1 VYYKRNLS
9 LTLISRVRN
18 MQEFLVGGAIRDK
31 ILGIASES
39 TEKDYVVVGSS
50 PEEMQSLGFRQ
61 VGKEF
66 PVFLHPKSNE
76 EYALARL
83 ERKIGK
89 GYKGFEF
96 DTSKSVT
103 LEQDLSRRDLTI
115 NAIAQNKDGSG
126 EYIDPFGGLDDIKE
140 RTLRHV
146 SEAFSEDPV
155 RILRTARFASRF
167 HHLGFT
173 IDSGTLDLMKMMVS
187 SGEVDAL
194 TPERV
199 FKEINLS
206 MNTEAPSI
214 FFEVL
219 IKSGAY
225 QRLFPML
232 EMTQSGNLKHLDHEN
247 LASEV
252 TFALWLYDQKPGNIE
267 LLCEHL
273 KCPKDMQ
280 QIAELVSSWHDF
292 ASDFLSHQPE
302 EILNFYLKTD
312 GLRRQ
317 KRFELILE
325 SFKNLNIDTSKID
338 QLKTQLNLIKISDLK
353 NINIA
358 QELAEERL
366 LVITRFID
374 SA

>member
-1 VYYKRNLS
+1 
-9 LTLISRVRN
+9 

-31 ILGIASES
+31 ILGIATES
-39 TEKDYVVVGSS
+39 TEKDYVVVDSS
-50 PEEMQSLGFRQ
+50 PEEMKSLGFRQ

-66 PVFLHPKSNE
+66 PVFLHPQSKE

-83 ERKIGK
+83 ERKVGK

-96 DTSKSVT
+96 NTSKSVT

-126 EYIDPFGGLDDIKE
+126 EYIDPFGGLDDIKA
-140 RTLRHV
+140 RKLKHV
-146 SEAFSEDPV
+146 SEAFTEDPV

-167 HHLGFT
+167 NHLGFK
-173 IDSGTLDLMKMMVS
+173 IDSKTLDLMKMMVS

-206 MNTEAPSI
+206 MNSESPSI

-219 IKSGAY
+219 IESGAY

-232 EMTQSGNLKHLDHEN
+232 DMTQAANLKLLDHEN
-247 LASEV
+247 LTSEV
-252 TFALWLYDQKPGNIE
+252 RLALWLYDQNPSNIG

-273 KCPKDMQ
+273 KCPKDIQ
-280 QIAELVSSWHDF
+280 QIAELVSIWHNF
-292 ASDFLSHQPE
+292 VSDFLSHKPE

-317 KRFELILE
+317 KRFELILD
-325 SFKNLNIDTSKID
+325 SFKYLNIDTSPIVE
-338 QLKTQLNLIKISDLK
+338 LKNQLNSIKISDLK

-366 LVITRFID
+366 SVISRFIHP
-374 SA
+374 AK

>member
-1 VYYKRNLS
+1 
-9 LTLISRVRN
+9 

-31 ILGIASES
+31 ILGIATES
-39 TEKDYVVVGSS
+39 TEKDYVVVDSS
-50 PEEMQSLGFRQ
+50 PEEMKSLGFRQ

-66 PVFLHPKSNE
+66 PVFLHPQSKE

-83 ERKIGK
+83 ERKVGK

-96 DTSKSVT
+96 NTSKSVT

-126 EYIDPFGGLDDIKE
+126 EYIDPFGGLDDIKA
-140 RTLRHV
+140 RKLKHV
-146 SEAFSEDPV
+146 SEAFTEDPV

-167 HHLGFT
+167 NHLGFT
-173 IDSGTLDLMKMMVS
+173 IDSKTLDLMKMMVS

-206 MNTEAPSI
+206 MNSKSPSI

-219 IKSGAY
+219 IESGAY

-232 EMTQSGNLKHLDHEN
+232 DMNQAANLKLLDHEN
-247 LASEV
+247 LTSEV
-252 TFALWLYDQKPGNIE
+252 RLALWLYDQNPSNIG

-273 KCPKDMQ
+273 KCPKDIQ
-280 QIAELVSSWHDF
+280 QIAELVSIWHNF
-292 ASDFLSHQPE
+292 VSDFLSHKPE

-317 KRFELILE
+317 KRFELILD
-325 SFKNLNIDTSKID
+325 SFKYINIDTSPIV
-338 QLKTQLNLIKISDLK
+338 QLKNQLNSIKISDLK

-366 LVITRFID
+366 SVISRFINP
-374 SA
+374 A

>member
-1 VYYKRNLS
+1 
-9 LTLISRVRN
+9 

-31 ILGIASES
+31 ILGIATES
-39 TEKDYVVVGSS
+39 TEKDYVVVDSS
-50 PEEMQSLGFRQ
+50 PEEMKSLGFRQ

-66 PVFLHPKSNE
+66 PVFLHPQSKE

-83 ERKIGK
+83 ERKVGK

-96 DTSKSVT
+96 NTSKSVT

-126 EYIDPFGGLDDIKE
+126 EYIDPFGGLDDIKA
-140 RTLRHV
+140 RKLKHV
-146 SEAFSEDPV
+146 SEAFTEDPV

-167 HHLGFT
+167 NHLGFK
-173 IDSGTLDLMKMMVS
+173 IDSKTLDLMKMMVS

-206 MNTEAPSI
+206 MNSESPSI

-219 IKSGAY
+219 IESGAY

-232 EMTQSGNLKHLDHEN
+232 DMTQAANLKLLDHEN
-247 LASEV
+247 LTSEV
-252 TFALWLYDQKPGNIE
+252 RMALWLYDQNPSNIG

-273 KCPKDMQ
+273 KCPKDIQ
-280 QIAELVSSWHDF
+280 QIAELVSIWHNF
-292 ASDFLSHQPE
+292 VSDFLSHKPE

-317 KRFELILE
+317 KRFELILD
-325 SFKNLNIDTSKID
+325 SFKYINIDTSPIV
-338 QLKTQLNLIKISDLK
+338 QLKNQLNSIKISDLK

-366 LVITRFID
+366 SVISRFINP
-374 SA
+374 A

>member
-1 VYYKRNLS
+1 
-9 LTLISRVRN
+9 

-31 ILGIASES
+31 ILGIATES
-39 TEKDYVVVGSS
+39 TEKDYVVVDSS
-50 PEEMQSLGFRQ
+50 PEEMKSLGFRQ

-66 PVFLHPKSNE
+66 PVFLHPQSKE

-83 ERKIGK
+83 ERKVGK

-96 DTSKSVT
+96 NTSKSVT

-126 EYIDPFGGLDDIKE
+126 EYIDPFGGLDDIKA
-140 RTLRHV
+140 RKLKHV
-146 SEAFSEDPV
+146 SEAFTEDPV

-167 HHLGFT
+167 NHLGFK
-173 IDSGTLDLMKMMVS
+173 IDSKTLDLMKMMVS

-206 MNTEAPSI
+206 MNSESPSI

-219 IKSGAY
+219 IESGAY

-232 EMTQSGNLKHLDHEN
+232 EMTQAANLKLLDHEN
-247 LASEV
+247 LTSEV
-252 TFALWLYDQKPGNIE
+252 RLALWLYDQNPSNIG

-273 KCPKDMQ
+273 KCPKDIQ
-280 QIAELVSSWHDF
+280 QIAELVSIWHNF
-292 ASDFLSHQPE
+292 VSDFLSHKPE

-312 GLRRQ
+312 SLRRQ
-317 KRFELILE
+317 KRFELILD
-325 SFKNLNIDTSKID
+325 SFKYLNIDTSPIVE
-338 QLKTQLNLIKISDLK
+338 LKNQLNSIKISDLK

-366 LVITRFID
+366 SVISRFIHP
-374 SA
+374 AK

>member
-1 VYYKRNLS
+1 
-9 LTLISRVRN
+9 

-31 ILGIASES
+31 ILGIATES
-39 TEKDYVVVGSS
+39 TEKDYVVVDSS
-50 PEEMQSLGFRQ
+50 PEEMKSLGFRQ

-66 PVFLHPKSNE
+66 PVFLHPQSKE

-83 ERKIGK
+83 ERKVGK

-96 DTSKSVT
+96 NTSKSVT

-126 EYIDPFGGLDDIKE
+126 EYIDPFGGLDDIKA
-140 RTLRHV
+140 RKLKHV
-146 SEAFSEDPV
+146 SEAFTEDPV

-167 HHLGFT
+167 NHLGFT
-173 IDSGTLDLMKMMVS
+173 IDSKTLDLMKMMVS

-206 MNTEAPSI
+206 MNSKSPSI

-219 IKSGAY
+219 IESGAY

-232 EMTQSGNLKHLDHEN
+232 EMTQAANLKLLDHEN
-247 LASEV
+247 LTSEV
-252 TFALWLYDQKPGNIE
+252 RLALWLYDQNPSNIG

-273 KCPKDMQ
+273 KCPKDIQ
-280 QIAELVSSWHDF
+280 QIAELVSIWHNF
-292 ASDFLSHQPE
+292 VSDFLSHKPE

-317 KRFELILE
+317 KRFELILD
-325 SFKNLNIDTSKID
+325 SFKYINIDTSPIV
-338 QLKTQLNLIKISDLK
+338 QLKNQLNSIKISDLK

-366 LVITRFID
+366 SVISRFIHP
-374 SA
+374 AK

>member
-1 VYYKRNLS
+1 
-9 LTLISRVRN
+9 

-31 ILGIASES
+31 ILGIATES
-39 TEKDYVVVGSS
+39 TEKDYVVVDSS
-50 PEEMQSLGFRQ
+50 PEELKSLGFRQ

-66 PVFLHPKSNE
+66 PVFLHPQSKE

-83 ERKIGK
+83 ERKVGK
-89 GYKGFEF
+89 GYKGLEF
-96 DTSKSVT
+96 NTSKSVT

-126 EYIDPFGGLDDIKE
+126 EYIDPFGGLDDIKA
-140 RTLRHV
+140 RKLKHV
-146 SEAFSEDPV
+146 SEAFTEDPV

-167 HHLGFT
+167 NHLGFK
-173 IDSGTLDLMKMMVS
+173 IDSKTLDLMKMMVS

-206 MNTEAPSI
+206 MNSKSPSI

-219 IKSGAY
+219 IESGAY

-232 EMTQSGNLKHLDHEN
+232 EMTQAANLKLLDHEN
-247 LASEV
+247 LTSEV
-252 TFALWLYDQKPGNIE
+252 RLALWLYDQNPSNIG

-273 KCPKDMQ
+273 KCPKDIQ
-280 QIAELVSSWHDF
+280 QIAELVSIWHNF
-292 ASDFLSHQPE
+292 VSDFLSHKPE

-317 KRFELILE
+317 KRFELILD
-325 SFKNLNIDTSKID
+325 SFKYINIDTSPIV
-338 QLKTQLNLIKISDLK
+338 QLKNQLNSIKISDLN

-366 LVITRFID
+366 SVISRFIHP
-374 SA
+374 A

>member
-1 VYYKRNLS
+1 
-9 LTLISRVRN
+9 

-31 ILGIASES
+31 ILGIATES
-39 TEKDYVVVGSS
+39 TEKDYVVVDSS
-50 PEEMQSLGFRQ
+50 PEEMKSLGFRQ

-66 PVFLHPKSNE
+66 PVFLHPQSKE

-83 ERKIGK
+83 ERKVGK

-96 DTSKSVT
+96 NTSKSVT

-126 EYIDPFGGLDDIKE
+126 EYIDPFGGLDDIKA
-140 RTLRHV
+140 RKLKHV
-146 SEAFSEDPV
+146 SEAFTEDPV

-167 HHLGFT
+167 NHLGFT
-173 IDSGTLDLMKMMVS
+173 IDSKTLDLMKMMVS

-206 MNTEAPSI
+206 MNSESPSI

-219 IKSGAY
+219 IESGAY

-232 EMTQSGNLKHLDHEN
+232 EMTQAANLKLLDHEN
-247 LASEV
+247 LTSEV
-252 TFALWLYDQKPGNIE
+252 RLALWLYDQNPSNIG

-273 KCPKDMQ
+273 KCPKDIQ
-280 QIAELVSSWHDF
+280 QIAELVSIWHNF
-292 ASDFLSHQPE
+292 VSDFLSHKPE

-317 KRFELILE
+317 KRFELILD
-325 SFKNLNIDTSKID
+325 SFKYLNIDTSPIVE
-338 QLKTQLNLIKISDLK
+338 LKNQLNSIKISDLK

-366 LVITRFID
+366 SVISRFIHP
-374 SA
+374 A

>member
-1 VYYKRNLS
+1 
-9 LTLISRVRN
+9 

-31 ILGIASES
+31 ILGIATES
-39 TEKDYVVVGSS
+39 TEKDYVVVDSS
-50 PEEMQSLGFRQ
+50 PEEMKSLGFRQ

-66 PVFLHPKSNE
+66 PVFLHPQSKE

-83 ERKIGK
+83 ERKVGK

-96 DTSKSVT
+96 NTSKSVT

-126 EYIDPFGGLDDIKE
+126 EYIDPFGGLDDIKA
-140 RTLRHV
+140 RKLKHV
-146 SEAFSEDPV
+146 SEAFTEDPV

-167 HHLGFT
+167 NHLGFT
-173 IDSGTLDLMKMMVS
+173 IDSKTLDLMKMMVS

-206 MNTEAPSI
+206 MNSKSPSI

-219 IKSGAY
+219 IESGAY

-232 EMTQSGNLKHLDHEN
+232 EMTQAANLKLLDHEN
-247 LASEV
+247 LTSEV
-252 TFALWLYDQKPGNIE
+252 RLALWLYDQNPSNIG

-273 KCPKDMQ
+273 KCPKDIQ
-280 QIAELVSSWHDF
+280 QIAELVSIWHNF
-292 ASDFLSHQPE
+292 VSDFLSHKPE

-317 KRFELILE
+317 KRFELILD
-325 SFKNLNIDTSKID
+325 SFKYINIDTSPIV
-338 QLKTQLNLIKISDLK
+338 QLKNQLNSIKISDLK

-366 LVITRFID
+366 SVISRFINP
-374 SA
+374 A

>member
-1 VYYKRNLS
+1 
-9 LTLISRVRN
+9 

-31 ILGIASES
+31 ILGIATES
-39 TEKDYVVVGSS
+39 TEKDYVVVDSS
-50 PEEMQSLGFRQ
+50 PEEMKSLGFRQ

-66 PVFLHPKSNE
+66 PVFLHPQSKE

-83 ERKIGK
+83 ERKVGK

-96 DTSKSVT
+96 NTSKSVT

-126 EYIDPFGGLDDIKE
+126 EYIDPFGGLDDIKA
-140 RTLRHV
+140 RKLKHV
-146 SEAFSEDPV
+146 SEAFTEDPV

-167 HHLGFT
+167 NHLGFT
-173 IDSGTLDLMKMMVS
+173 IDSKTLDLMKMMVS

-206 MNTEAPSI
+206 MNSESPSI

-219 IKSGAY
+219 IESGAY

-232 EMTQSGNLKHLDHEN
+232 DMTQAANLKLLDHEN
-247 LASEV
+247 LTSEV
-252 TFALWLYDQKPGNIE
+252 RLALWLYDQNPSNIG

-273 KCPKDMQ
+273 KCPKDIQ
-280 QIAELVSSWHDF
+280 QIAELVSIWHNF
-292 ASDFLSHQPE
+292 VSDFLSHKPE

-317 KRFELILE
+317 KRFELILD
-325 SFKNLNIDTSKID
+325 SFKYINIDTSPIV
-338 QLKTQLNLIKISDLK
+338 QLKNQLNSIKISDLK

-366 LVITRFID
+366 SVISRFINP
-374 SA
+374 A

>member
-1 VYYKRNLS
+1 
-9 LTLISRVRN
+9 

-31 ILGIASES
+31 ILGIATES
-39 TEKDYVVVGSS
+39 TEKDYVVVDSS
-50 PEEMQSLGFRQ
+50 PEEMKSLGFRQ

-66 PVFLHPKSNE
+66 PVFLHPQSKE

-83 ERKIGK
+83 ERKVGK

-96 DTSKSVT
+96 NTSKSVT

-126 EYIDPFGGLDDIKE
+126 EYIDPFGGLDDIKA
-140 RTLRHV
+140 RKLKHV
-146 SEAFSEDPV
+146 SKAFTEDPV

-167 HHLGFT
+167 NHLGFT
-173 IDSGTLDLMKMMVS
+173 IDSKTLDLMKMMVS

-206 MNTEAPSI
+206 MNSESPSI

-219 IKSGAY
+219 IESGAY

-232 EMTQSGNLKHLDHEN
+232 DMTQAANLKLLDHEN
-247 LASEV
+247 LTSEV
-252 TFALWLYDQKPGNIE
+252 RLALWLYDQNPSNIG

-273 KCPKDMQ
+273 KCPKDIQ
-280 QIAELVSSWHDF
+280 QIAELVSIWHNF
-292 ASDFLSHQPE
+292 VSDFLSHKPE

-317 KRFELILE
+317 KRFELILD
-325 SFKNLNIDTSKID
+325 SFKYLNIDTSPIV
-338 QLKTQLNLIKISDLK
+338 QLKNQLNSIKISDLK

-366 LVITRFID
+366 SVISRFINP
-374 SA
+374 A

>member
-1 VYYKRNLS
+1 
-9 LTLISRVRN
+9 

-31 ILGIASES
+31 ILGIATES
-39 TEKDYVVVGSS
+39 TEKDYVVVDSS
-50 PEEMQSLGFRQ
+50 PEEMKSLGFRQ

-66 PVFLHPKSNE
+66 PVFLHPQSKE

-83 ERKIGK
+83 ERKVGK

-96 DTSKSVT
+96 NTSKSVT

-126 EYIDPFGGLDDIKE
+126 EYIDPFGGLDDIKA
-140 RTLRHV
+140 RKLKHV
-146 SEAFSEDPV
+146 SEAFTEDPV

-167 HHLGFT
+167 NHLGFT
-173 IDSGTLDLMKMMVS
+173 IDSKTLDLMKMMVS

-206 MNTEAPSI
+206 MNSESPSI

-219 IKSGAY
+219 IESGAY

-232 EMTQSGNLKHLDHEN
+232 EMTQAANLKLLDHEN
-247 LASEV
+247 LTSEV
-252 TFALWLYDQKPGNIE
+252 RLALWLYDQNPSNIG

-273 KCPKDMQ
+273 KCPKDIQ
-280 QIAELVSSWHDF
+280 QIAELVSIWHNF
-292 ASDFLSHQPE
+292 VSDFLSHKPE

-317 KRFELILE
+317 KRFELILD
-325 SFKNLNIDTSKID
+325 SFNYLNIDTSPIV
-338 QLKTQLNLIKISDLK
+338 QLKNQLNSIKISDLK

-366 LVITRFID
+366 SVISRFIHP
-374 SA
+374 AK

>member
-31 ILGIASES
+31 ILGIATES

-50 PEEMQSLGFRQ
+50 SEEMQSLGFRQ

-126 EYIDPFGGLDDIKE
+126 EFIDPFGGLDDIKK

-232 EMTQSGNLKHLDHEN
+232 EMTQSGNFKHLDHEN

>member
-1 VYYKRNLS
+1 
-9 LTLISRVRN
+9 

-31 ILGIASES
+31 ILGIATES
-39 TEKDYVVVGSS
+39 TEKDYVVVDSS
-50 PEEMQSLGFRQ
+50 PEEMKSLGFRQ

-66 PVFLHPKSNE
+66 PVFLHPQSKE

-83 ERKIGK
+83 ERKVGK

-96 DTSKSVT
+96 NTSKSVT

-126 EYIDPFGGLDDIKE
+126 EYIDPFGGLDDIKA
-140 RTLRHV
+140 RKLKHV
-146 SEAFSEDPV
+146 SEAFTEDPV

-167 HHLGFT
+167 NHLGFT
-173 IDSGTLDLMKMMVS
+173 IDSKTLDLMKMMVS

-206 MNTEAPSI
+206 MNSESPSI

-219 IKSGAY
+219 IESGAY

-232 EMTQSGNLKHLDHEN
+232 DMTQAANLKLLDHEN
-247 LASEV
+247 LTSEV
-252 TFALWLYDQKPGNIE
+252 RLALWLYDQNPSNIG

-273 KCPKDMQ
+273 KCPKDIQ
-280 QIAELVSSWHDF
+280 QIAELVSIWHNF
-292 ASDFLSHQPE
+292 VSDFLSHKPE

-317 KRFELILE
+317 KRFELILD
-325 SFKNLNIDTSKID
+325 SFKYINIDTSPIV
-338 QLKTQLNLIKISDLK
+338 QLKNQLNSIKISDLN

-366 LVITRFID
+366 SVISRFIHP
-374 SA
+374 A

>member
-1 VYYKRNLS
+1 
-9 LTLISRVRN
+9 

-31 ILGIASES
+31 ILGIATES
-39 TEKDYVVVGSS
+39 TEKDYVVVDSS
-50 PEEMQSLGFRQ
+50 PEEMKSLGFRQ

-66 PVFLHPKSNE
+66 PVFLHPQSKE

-83 ERKIGK
+83 ERKVGK

-96 DTSKSVT
+96 NTSKSVT

-126 EYIDPFGGLDDIKE
+126 EYIDPFGGLDDIKA
-140 RTLRHV
+140 RKLKHV
-146 SEAFSEDPV
+146 SEAFTEDPV

-167 HHLGFT
+167 NHLGFT
-173 IDSGTLDLMKMMVS
+173 IDSKTLDLMKMMVS

-206 MNTEAPSI
+206 MNSESPSI

-219 IKSGAY
+219 IESGAY

-232 EMTQSGNLKHLDHEN
+232 DMTQAANLKLLDHEN
-247 LASEV
+247 LTSEV
-252 TFALWLYDQKPGNIE
+252 RLALWLYNQNPSNIG

-273 KCPKDMQ
+273 KCPKDIQ
-280 QIAELVSSWHDF
+280 QIAELVSIWHNF
-292 ASDFLSHQPE
+292 VSDFLSHKPE

-317 KRFELILE
+317 KRFELILD
-325 SFKNLNIDTSKID
+325 SFKYLNIDTSPIV
-338 QLKTQLNLIKISDLK
+338 QLKNQLNSIKISDLN

-366 LVITRFID
+366 SVISRFIHP
-374 SA
+374 A

>member
-1 VYYKRNLS
+1 
-9 LTLISRVRN
+9 

-31 ILGIASES
+31 ILGIATES
-39 TEKDYVVVGSS
+39 TERDYVVVDSS
-50 PEEMQSLGFRQ
+50 PEEMKSLGFRQ

-66 PVFLHPKSNE
+66 PVFLHPQSKE

-83 ERKIGK
+83 ERKVGK

-96 DTSKSVT
+96 ITSKSVT

-126 EYIDPFGGLDDIKE
+126 EYIDPFGGLDDIKA
-140 RTLRHV
+140 RKLKHV
-146 SEAFSEDPV
+146 SEAFTEDPV

-167 HHLGFT
+167 NHLGFT
-173 IDSGTLDLMKMMVS
+173 IDSKTLDLMKMMVS

-206 MNTEAPSI
+206 MNSESPSI

-219 IKSGAY
+219 IESGAY

-232 EMTQSGNLKHLDHEN
+232 DMTQAANLKLLDHEN
-247 LASEV
+247 LTSEV
-252 TFALWLYDQKPGNIE
+252 RLALWLYDQNPSNIG

-273 KCPKDMQ
+273 KCPKDIQ
-280 QIAELVSSWHDF
+280 QIAELVSIWHNF
-292 ASDFLSHQPE
+292 VSDFLSHKPE

-317 KRFELILE
+317 KRFELILD
-325 SFKNLNIDTSKID
+325 SFKYLNIDTSPIV
-338 QLKTQLNLIKISDLK
+338 QLKNQLNSIKISDLK

-366 LVITRFID
+366 SVISRFIHP
-374 SA
+374 AK

>member
-1 VYYKRNLS
+1 
-9 LTLISRVRN
+9 

-31 ILGIASES
+31 ILGIATES
-39 TEKDYVVVGSS
+39 TEKDYVVVDSS
-50 PEEMQSLGFRQ
+50 PEEMKSLGFRQ

-66 PVFLHPKSNE
+66 PVFLHPQSKE

-83 ERKIGK
+83 ERKVGK

-96 DTSKSVT
+96 NTSKSVT

-126 EYIDPFGGLDDIKE
+126 EYIDPFGGLDDIKA
-140 RTLRHV
+140 RKLKHV
-146 SEAFSEDPV
+146 SEAFTEDPV

-167 HHLGFT
+167 NHLGFK
-173 IDSGTLDLMKMMVS
+173 IDSKTLDLMKMMVS

-206 MNTEAPSI
+206 MNSESPSI

-219 IKSGAY
+219 IESGAY

-232 EMTQSGNLKHLDHEN
+232 DMTQAVNLKLLDHEN
-247 LASEV
+247 LTSEV
-252 TFALWLYDQKPGNIE
+252 RLALWLYNQNPSNIG

-273 KCPKDMQ
+273 KCPKDIQ
-280 QIAELVSSWHDF
+280 QIAELVSIWHNF
-292 ASDFLSHQPE
+292 VSDFLSHKPE

-317 KRFELILE
+317 KRFELILD
-325 SFKNLNIDTSKID
+325 SFKYLNIDTSPIV
-338 QLKTQLNLIKISDLK
+338 QLKNQLNSIKISDLK

-366 LVITRFID
+366 SVISRFINP
-374 SA
+374 A

>member
-1 VYYKRNLS
+1 
-9 LTLISRVRN
+9 
-18 MQEFLVGGAIRDK
+18 M
-31 ILGIASES
+31 
-39 TEKDYVVVGSS
+39 
-50 PEEMQSLGFRQ
+50 
-61 VGKEF
+61 
-66 PVFLHPKSNE
+66 
-76 EYALARL
+76 
-83 ERKIGK
+83 
-89 GYKGFEF
+89 
-96 DTSKSVT
+96 
-103 LEQDLSRRDLTI
+103 
-115 NAIAQNKDGSG
+115 
-126 EYIDPFGGLDDIKE
+126 
-140 RTLRHV
+140 

-206 MNTEAPSI
+206 MNTEATSI

-219 IKSGAY
+219 IESGAY

>member
-1 VYYKRNLS
+1 MK
-9 LTLISRVRN
+9 
-18 MQEFLVGGAIRDK
+18 
-31 ILGIASES
+31 
-39 TEKDYVVVGSS
+39 
-50 PEEMQSLGFRQ
+50 SLGFRQ

-66 PVFLHPKSNE
+66 PVFLHPQSKE

-83 ERKIGK
+83 ERKVGK

-96 DTSKSVT
+96 NTSKSVT

-126 EYIDPFGGLDDIKE
+126 EYIDPFGGLDDIKA
-140 RTLRHV
+140 RKLKHV
-146 SEAFSEDPV
+146 SEAFTEDPV

-167 HHLGFT
+167 NHLGFT
-173 IDSGTLDLMKMMVS
+173 IDSKTLDLMKMMVS

-206 MNTEAPSI
+206 MNSESPSI

-219 IKSGAY
+219 IESGAY

-232 EMTQSGNLKHLDHEN
+232 EMTQAANLKLLDHEN
-247 LASEV
+247 LTSEV
-252 TFALWLYDQKPGNIE
+252 RLALWLYDQNPSNIG

-273 KCPKDMQ
+273 KCPKDIQ
-280 QIAELVSSWHDF
+280 QIAELVSIWHNF
-292 ASDFLSHQPE
+292 VSDFLSHKPE

-317 KRFELILE
+317 KRFELILD
-325 SFKNLNIDTSKID
+325 SFKYLNIDTSPIVE
-338 QLKTQLNLIKISDLK
+338 LKNQLNSIKISDLK

-366 LVITRFID
+366 SVISRFIHP
-374 SA
+374 AK

>member
-1 VYYKRNLS
+1 
-9 LTLISRVRN
+9 

-31 ILGIASES
+31 ILGIATES
-39 TEKDYVVVGSS
+39 TEKDYVVVDSS
-50 PEEMQSLGFRQ
+50 PEEMKSLGFRQ

-66 PVFLHPKSNE
+66 PVFLHPQSKE

-83 ERKIGK
+83 ERKVGK

-96 DTSKSVT
+96 NTSKSVT

-126 EYIDPFGGLDDIKE
+126 EYIDPFGGLDDIKA
-140 RTLRHV
+140 RKLKHV
-146 SEAFSEDPV
+146 SEAFTEDPV

-167 HHLGFT
+167 NHLGFT
-173 IDSGTLDLMKMMVS
+173 IDSKTLDLMKMMVS

-206 MNTEAPSI
+206 MNSESPSI

-219 IKSGAY
+219 IESGAY

-232 EMTQSGNLKHLDHEN
+232 DMTQAANLKLLDHEN
-247 LASEV
+247 LTSEV
-252 TFALWLYDQKPGNIE
+252 RLALWLYNQNPSNIG

-273 KCPKDMQ
+273 KCPKDIQ
-280 QIAELVSSWHDF
+280 QIAELVSIWHNF
-292 ASDFLSHQPE
+292 VSDFLSHKPE

-317 KRFELILE
+317 KRFELILD
-325 SFKNLNIDTSKID
+325 SFKYLNIDTSPIVE
-338 QLKTQLNLIKISDLK
+338 LKNQLNSIKISDLK

-366 LVITRFID
+366 SVISRFIHP
-374 SA
+374 A

>member
-1 VYYKRNLS
+1 
-9 LTLISRVRN
+9 

-31 ILGIASES
+31 ILGIATES
-39 TEKDYVVVGSS
+39 TERDYVVVDSS
-50 PEEMQSLGFRQ
+50 PEEMKSLGFRQ

-66 PVFLHPKSNE
+66 PVFLHPQSKE

-83 ERKIGK
+83 ERKVGK

-96 DTSKSVT
+96 ITSKSVT

-126 EYIDPFGGLDDIKE
+126 EYIDPFGGLDDIKA
-140 RTLRHV
+140 RKLKHV
-146 SEAFSEDPV
+146 SEAFTEDPV

-167 HHLGFT
+167 NHLGFT
-173 IDSGTLDLMKMMVS
+173 IDSKTLDLMKMMVS

-206 MNTEAPSI
+206 MNSESPSI

-219 IKSGAY
+219 IETGAY

-232 EMTQSGNLKHLDHEN
+232 EMTQAANLKLLDHEN
-247 LASEV
+247 LTSEV
-252 TFALWLYDQKPGNIE
+252 RLALWLYNQNPSNIG

-273 KCPKDMQ
+273 KCPKDIQ
-280 QIAELVSSWHDF
+280 QIAELVSIWHNF
-292 ASDFLSHQPE
+292 VSDFLSHKPE

-317 KRFELILE
+317 KRFELILD
-325 SFKNLNIDTSKID
+325 SFKYLNIDTSPIVE
-338 QLKTQLNLIKISDLK
+338 LKNQLNSIKISDLK

-366 LVITRFID
+366 SVISRFIHP
-374 SA
+374 AK

>member
-1 VYYKRNLS
+1 
-9 LTLISRVRN
+9 

-31 ILGIASES
+31 ILGIATES
-39 TEKDYVVVGSS
+39 TEKDYVVVDSS
-50 PEEMQSLGFRQ
+50 PEEMKSLGFRQ

-66 PVFLHPKSNE
+66 PVFLHPQSKE

-83 ERKIGK
+83 ERKVGK

-96 DTSKSVT
+96 NTSKSVT

-126 EYIDPFGGLDDIKE
+126 EYIDPFGGLDDIKA
-140 RTLRHV
+140 RKLKHV
-146 SEAFSEDPV
+146 SEAFTEDPV

-167 HHLGFT
+167 NHLGFT
-173 IDSGTLDLMKMMVS
+173 IDSKTLDLMKMMVS

-206 MNTEAPSI
+206 MNSESPSI

-219 IKSGAY
+219 IESGAY

-232 EMTQSGNLKHLDHEN
+232 EMTQAANLKLLDHEN
-247 LASEV
+247 LTGEV
-252 TFALWLYDQKPGNIE
+252 RLALWLYDQNPSNIG

-273 KCPKDMQ
+273 KCPKDIQ
-280 QIAELVSSWHDF
+280 QIAELVSIWHNF
-292 ASDFLSHQPE
+292 VSDFLSHKPE

-317 KRFELILE
+317 KRFELILD
-325 SFKNLNIDTSKID
+325 SFKYINIDTSPIV
-338 QLKTQLNLIKISDLK
+338 QLKNQLNSIKISDLK

-366 LVITRFID
+366 SVISRFIHP
-374 SA
+374 A

>member
-1 VYYKRNLS
+1 
-9 LTLISRVRN
+9 

-31 ILGIASES
+31 ILGVATEK

-50 PEEMQSLGFRQ
+50 PEEMKSLGFRQ
-61 VGKEF
+61 IGKEF
-66 PVFLHPKSNE
+66 PVFLHPQTKE

-83 ERKIGK
+83 ERKVSK

-96 DTSKSVT
+96 ETSKSVT

-115 NAIAQNKDGSG
+115 NAIAQSKNGSG
-126 EYIDPFGGLDDIKE
+126 KYIDPFGGLNDLKQKK
-140 RTLRHV
+140 LRHI
-146 SEAFSEDPV
+146 SEAFTEDPV

-167 HHLGFT
+167 NHLGFT
-173 IDSGTLDLMKMMVS
+173 IDPKTLDLMKMMVD

-199 FKEINLS
+199 FKEILLS
-206 MNTEAPSI
+206 MNTESPSI

-219 IKSGAY
+219 IESGAY

-232 EMTQSGNLKHLDHEN
+232 EMNQNIEFQLLDQPD
-247 LASEV
+247 LIGEV
-252 TFALWLYDQKPGNIE
+252 KFALWLYQQKSSNIQS
-267 LLCEHL
+267 LCDHL

-280 QIAELVSSWHDF
+280 QIAELVSIWHGF
-292 ASDFLSHQPE
+292 SSDFLSHEPQ
-302 EILNFYLKTD
+302 EILSFFLKTD

-317 KRFELILE
+317 RRFEIILNAFE
-325 SFKNLNIDTSKID
+325 NLKID
-338 QLKTQLNLIKISDLK
+338 ISPIVQLKIQLNSIKITDLK
-353 NINIA
+353 NLNIA

-366 LVITRFID
+366 SVIARFID
-374 SA
+374 STK

>member
-1 VYYKRNLS
+1 
-9 LTLISRVRN
+9 

-31 ILGIASES
+31 ILGIATES
-39 TEKDYVVVGSS
+39 TEKDYVVVDSS
-50 PEEMQSLGFRQ
+50 PEEMKSLGFRQ

-66 PVFLHPKSNE
+66 PVFLHPQSKE

-83 ERKIGK
+83 ERKVGK

-96 DTSKSVT
+96 NTSKSVT

-126 EYIDPFGGLDDIKE
+126 EYIDPFGGLDDIKA
-140 RTLRHV
+140 RKLKHV
-146 SEAFSEDPV
+146 SEAFTEDPV

-167 HHLGFT
+167 NHLGFT
-173 IDSGTLDLMKMMVS
+173 IDSKTLDLMKMMVS

-206 MNTEAPSI
+206 MNSESPSI

-219 IKSGAY
+219 IESGAY

-232 EMTQSGNLKHLDHEN
+232 EMTQAANLKLLDHEN
-247 LASEV
+247 LTSEV
-252 TFALWLYDQKPGNIE
+252 RLALWLYNQNPSNIG

-273 KCPKDMQ
+273 KCPKDIQ
-280 QIAELVSSWHDF
+280 QIAELVSIWHNF
-292 ASDFLSHQPE
+292 VSDFLSHKPE

-317 KRFELILE
+317 KRFELILD
-325 SFKNLNIDTSKID
+325 SFKYINIDTSPIV
-338 QLKTQLNLIKISDLK
+338 QLKNQLNSIKISDLK

-366 LVITRFID
+366 SVISRFINP
-374 SA
+374 A

>member
-1 VYYKRNLS
+1 
-9 LTLISRVRN
+9 

-31 ILGIASES
+31 ILGIATES
-39 TEKDYVVVGSS
+39 TEKDYVVVDSS
-50 PEEMQSLGFRQ
+50 PEEMKSLGFRQ

-66 PVFLHPKSNE
+66 PVFLHPQSKE

-83 ERKIGK
+83 ERKVGK

-96 DTSKSVT
+96 NTSKSVT

-126 EYIDPFGGLDDIKE
+126 EYIDPFGGLDDIKA
-140 RTLRHV
+140 RKLKHV
-146 SEAFSEDPV
+146 SEAFTEDPV

-167 HHLGFT
+167 NHLGFT
-173 IDSGTLDLMKMMVS
+173 IDSKTLDLMKMMVS

-206 MNTEAPSI
+206 MNSESPSI

-219 IKSGAY
+219 IESGAY

-232 EMTQSGNLKHLDHEN
+232 EMTQAANLKLLDHEN
-247 LASEV
+247 LTSEV
-252 TFALWLYDQKPGNIE
+252 RLALWLYEQNPSNIG

-273 KCPKDMQ
+273 KCPKDIQ
-280 QIAELVSSWHDF
+280 QIAELVSIWHNF
-292 ASDFLSHQPE
+292 VSDFLSHKPE

-317 KRFELILE
+317 KRFELILD
-325 SFKNLNIDTSKID
+325 SFKYINIDTSPIV
-338 QLKTQLNLIKISDLK
+338 QLKNQLNSIKISDLK

-366 LVITRFID
+366 SVISRFIHP
-374 SA
+374 AK

>member
-1 VYYKRNLS
+1 
-9 LTLISRVRN
+9 

-31 ILGIASES
+31 ILGIATES
-39 TEKDYVVVGSS
+39 TEKDYVVVDSS
-50 PEEMQSLGFRQ
+50 PEEMKSLGFRQ

-66 PVFLHPKSNE
+66 PVFLHPQSKE

-83 ERKIGK
+83 ERKVGK

-96 DTSKSVT
+96 NTSKSVT

-126 EYIDPFGGLDDIKE
+126 EYIDPFGGLDDIKA
-140 RTLRHV
+140 RKLKHV
-146 SEAFSEDPV
+146 SEAFTEDPV

-167 HHLGFT
+167 NHLGFT
-173 IDSGTLDLMKMMVS
+173 IDSKTLDLMKMMVS

-206 MNTEAPSI
+206 MNSESPSI

-219 IKSGAY
+219 IESGAY

-232 EMTQSGNLKHLDHEN
+232 EMTKAANLKLLDHEN
-247 LASEV
+247 LTSEV
-252 TFALWLYDQKPGNIE
+252 RLALWLYDQNPSNIG

-273 KCPKDMQ
+273 KCPKDIQ
-280 QIAELVSSWHDF
+280 QIAELVSIWHNF
-292 ASDFLSHQPE
+292 VSDFLSHKPE

-317 KRFELILE
+317 KRFELILD
-325 SFKNLNIDTSKID
+325 SFKYLNIDTSPIVE
-338 QLKTQLNLIKISDLK
+338 LKNQLNSIKISDLK

-366 LVITRFID
+366 SVISRFIHP
-374 SA
+374 AK

>member
-1 VYYKRNLS
+1 
-9 LTLISRVRN
+9 

-31 ILGIASES
+31 ILGIATES
-39 TEKDYVVVGSS
+39 TERDYVVVDSS
-50 PEEMQSLGFRQ
+50 PEEMKSLGFRQ

-66 PVFLHPKSNE
+66 PVFLHPQSKE

-83 ERKIGK
+83 ERKVGK

-96 DTSKSVT
+96 ITSKSVT

-126 EYIDPFGGLDDIKE
+126 EYIDPFGGLDDLKA
-140 RTLRHV
+140 RKLKHV
-146 SEAFSEDPV
+146 SEAFTEDPV

-167 HHLGFT
+167 NHLGFT
-173 IDSGTLDLMKMMVS
+173 IDSKTLDLMKMMVS

-206 MNTEAPSI
+206 MNSESPSI

-219 IKSGAY
+219 IESGAY

-232 EMTQSGNLKHLDHEN
+232 EMTQAANLKLLDHEN
-247 LASEV
+247 LTSEV
-252 TFALWLYDQKPGNIE
+252 RLALWLYNQNPSNIG

-273 KCPKDMQ
+273 KCPKDIQ
-280 QIAELVSSWHDF
+280 QIAELVSIWHNF
-292 ASDFLSHQPE
+292 VSDFLSHKPE

-317 KRFELILE
+317 KRFELILD
-325 SFKNLNIDTSKID
+325 SFKYLNIDTSPIV
-338 QLKTQLNLIKISDLK
+338 QLKNQINSIKISDLK

-366 LVITRFID
+366 SVISRFIHP
-374 SA
+374 AK

>member
-1 VYYKRNLS
+1 
-9 LTLISRVRN
+9 

-31 ILGIASES
+31 ILGIATES
-39 TEKDYVVVGSS
+39 TEKDYVVVDSS
-50 PEEMQSLGFRQ
+50 PEEMKSLGFRQ

-66 PVFLHPKSNE
+66 PVFLHPQSKE

-83 ERKIGK
+83 ERKVGK

-96 DTSKSVT
+96 NTSKSVT

-126 EYIDPFGGLDDIKE
+126 EYIDPFGGLDDIKA
-140 RTLRHV
+140 RKLKHV
-146 SEAFSEDPV
+146 SEAFTEDPV

-167 HHLGFT
+167 NHLGFT
-173 IDSGTLDLMKMMVS
+173 IDSKTLDLMKMMVS

-206 MNTEAPSI
+206 MNSESPSI

-219 IKSGAY
+219 IESGAY

-232 EMTQSGNLKHLDHEN
+232 DMTQAANLKLLDHEN
-247 LASEV
+247 LTSEV
-252 TFALWLYDQKPGNIE
+252 RLALWLYDQNPSNIG

-273 KCPKDMQ
+273 KCPKDIQ
-280 QIAELVSSWHDF
+280 QIAELVSIWHNF
-292 ASDFLSHQPE
+292 VSDFLSHKPE

-317 KRFELILE
+317 KRFELILD
-325 SFKNLNIDTSKID
+325 SFKYINIDTSPIV
-338 QLKTQLNLIKISDLK
+338 QLKNQLNSIKISDLK

-366 LVITRFID
+366 SVISRFIHP
-374 SA
+374 AK

>member
-1 VYYKRNLS
+1 
-9 LTLISRVRN
+9 

-31 ILGIASES
+31 ILGIATES
-39 TEKDYVVVGSS
+39 TEKDYVVVDSS
-50 PEEMQSLGFRQ
+50 PEEMKSLGFRQ

-66 PVFLHPKSNE
+66 PVFLHPQSKE

-83 ERKIGK
+83 ERKVGK

-96 DTSKSVT
+96 NTSKSVT

-126 EYIDPFGGLDDIKE
+126 EYIDPFGGLDDIKA
-140 RTLRHV
+140 RKLKHV
-146 SEAFSEDPV
+146 SEAFTEDPV

-167 HHLGFT
+167 NHLGFT
-173 IDSGTLDLMKMMVS
+173 IDSKTLDLMKMMVS

-206 MNTEAPSI
+206 MNSESPSI

-219 IKSGAY
+219 IESGAY

-232 EMTQSGNLKHLDHEN
+232 EMTQAANLKLLDNEN
-247 LASEV
+247 LTSEV
-252 TFALWLYDQKPGNIE
+252 RLALWLYDQNPSNIG

-273 KCPKDMQ
+273 KCPKDIQ
-280 QIAELVSSWHDF
+280 QIAELVSIWHNF
-292 ASDFLSHQPE
+292 VSDFLSHKPE

-317 KRFELILE
+317 KRFELILD
-325 SFKNLNIDTSKID
+325 SFKYLNIDTSPIVE
-338 QLKTQLNLIKISDLK
+338 LKNQLNSIKISDLK

-366 LVITRFID
+366 SVISRFINP
-374 SA
+374 A

>member
-1 VYYKRNLS
+1 
-9 LTLISRVRN
+9 

-31 ILGIASES
+31 ILGIATES
-39 TEKDYVVVGSS
+39 TEKDYVVVDSS
-50 PEEMQSLGFRQ
+50 PEEMKSLGFRQ

-66 PVFLHPKSNE
+66 PVFLHPQSKE

-83 ERKIGK
+83 ERKVGK

-96 DTSKSVT
+96 NTSKSVT

-126 EYIDPFGGLDDIKE
+126 EYIDPFGGLDDIKA
-140 RTLRHV
+140 RKLKHV
-146 SEAFSEDPV
+146 SEAFTEDPV

-167 HHLGFT
+167 NHLGFT
-173 IDSGTLDLMKMMVS
+173 IDSKTLDLMKMMVS

-206 MNTEAPSI
+206 MNSESPSI

-219 IKSGAY
+219 IESGAY

-232 EMTQSGNLKHLDHEN
+232 DMTQAANLKLLDHEN
-247 LASEV
+247 LTSEV
-252 TFALWLYDQKPGNIE
+252 RLALWLYDQNPSNIG

-273 KCPKDMQ
+273 KCPKDIQ
-280 QIAELVSSWHDF
+280 QIAELVSIWHNF
-292 ASDFLSHQPE
+292 VSDFLSHKPE

-317 KRFELILE
+317 KRFELILD
-325 SFKNLNIDTSKID
+325 SFKYLNIDTSPIVE
-338 QLKTQLNLIKISDLK
+338 LKNQLNSIKISDLK

-366 LVITRFID
+366 SVISRFIHP
-374 SA
+374 AK

>member
-1 VYYKRNLS
+1 
-9 LTLISRVRN
+9 

-31 ILGIASES
+31 ILGIATES
-39 TEKDYVVVGSS
+39 TEKDYVVVDSS
-50 PEEMQSLGFRQ
+50 PEEMKSLGFRQ

-66 PVFLHPKSNE
+66 PVFLHPQSKE

-83 ERKIGK
+83 ERKVGK

-96 DTSKSVT
+96 NTSKSVT

-126 EYIDPFGGLDDIKE
+126 EYIDPFGGLNDIKA
-140 RTLRHV
+140 RKLKHV
-146 SEAFSEDPV
+146 SEAFTEDPV

-167 HHLGFT
+167 NHLGFK
-173 IDSGTLDLMKMMVS
+173 IDSKTLDLMKMMVS

-206 MNTEAPSI
+206 MNSESPSI

-219 IKSGAY
+219 IESGAY

-232 EMTQSGNLKHLDHEN
+232 EMTQAANLKLLDHEN
-247 LASEV
+247 LTSEV
-252 TFALWLYDQKPGNIE
+252 RLALWLYDQNPSNIG

-273 KCPKDMQ
+273 KCPKDIQ
-280 QIAELVSSWHDF
+280 QIAELVSIWHNF
-292 ASDFLSHQPE
+292 VSDFLSHKPE

-317 KRFELILE
+317 KRFELILD
-325 SFKNLNIDTSKID
+325 SFKYINIDTSPIV
-338 QLKTQLNLIKISDLK
+338 QLKNQLNSIKISDLK

-366 LVITRFID
+366 SVISRFIHP
-374 SA
+374 AK

>member
-1 VYYKRNLS
+1 
-9 LTLISRVRN
+9 

-31 ILGIASES
+31 ILGIATES
-39 TEKDYVVVGSS
+39 TEKDYVIVDSS
-50 PEEMQSLGFRQ
+50 PEEMKSLGFRQ

-66 PVFLHPKSNE
+66 PVFLHPQSKE

-83 ERKIGK
+83 ERKVGK

-96 DTSKSVT
+96 ITSKSVT

-126 EYIDPFGGLDDIKE
+126 EYIDPFGGLDDIKA
-140 RTLRHV
+140 RKLKHV
-146 SEAFSEDPV
+146 SEAFTEDPV

-167 HHLGFT
+167 NHLGFT
-173 IDSGTLDLMKMMVS
+173 IDSKTLDLMKMMVS

-206 MNTEAPSI
+206 MNSESPSI

-219 IKSGAY
+219 IETGAY

-232 EMTQSGNLKHLDHEN
+232 EMTQAVNLKLLDHEN
-247 LASEV
+247 LTSEV
-252 TFALWLYDQKPGNIE
+252 RLALWLYDQNPSNIG

-273 KCPKDMQ
+273 KCPKDIQ
-280 QIAELVSSWHDF
+280 QIAELVSIWHNF
-292 ASDFLSHQPE
+292 VSDFLSHKPE

-317 KRFELILE
+317 KRFELILD
-325 SFKNLNIDTSKID
+325 SFKYLNIDTSPIV
-338 QLKTQLNLIKISDLK
+338 QLKNQLNSIKISDLK

-366 LVITRFID
+366 SVISRFIHP
-374 SA
+374 AK

>member
-1 VYYKRNLS
+1 
-9 LTLISRVRN
+9 

-31 ILGIASES
+31 ILGIATES
-39 TEKDYVVVGSS
+39 TEKDYVVVDSS
-50 PEEMQSLGFRQ
+50 PEEMKSLGFRQ

-66 PVFLHPKSNE
+66 PVFLHPQSKE

-83 ERKIGK
+83 ERKVGK

-96 DTSKSVT
+96 NTSKSVT

-126 EYIDPFGGLDDIKE
+126 EYIDPFGGLDDIKA
-140 RTLRHV
+140 RKLKHV
-146 SEAFSEDPV
+146 SEAFTEDPV

-167 HHLGFT
+167 NHLGFT
-173 IDSGTLDLMKMMVS
+173 IDSKTLDLMKMMVS

-199 FKEINLS
+199 FKEINLA
-206 MNTEAPSI
+206 MNSESPSI

-219 IKSGAY
+219 IESGAY

-232 EMTQSGNLKHLDHEN
+232 DMTQAANLKLLDHEN
-247 LASEV
+247 LTSEV
-252 TFALWLYDQKPGNIE
+252 RLALWLYDQNPSNIG

-273 KCPKDMQ
+273 KCPKDIQ
-280 QIAELVSSWHDF
+280 QIAELVSIWHNF
-292 ASDFLSHQPE
+292 VSDFLSHKPE

-317 KRFELILE
+317 KRFELILD
-325 SFKNLNIDTSKID
+325 SFKYLNIDTSPIV
-338 QLKTQLNLIKISDLK
+338 QLKNQLNSIKISDLN

-366 LVITRFID
+366 SVISRFIHP
-374 SA
+374 AK

>member
-1 VYYKRNLS
+1 
-9 LTLISRVRN
+9 

-31 ILGIASES
+31 ILGIATES
-39 TEKDYVVVGSS
+39 TEKDYVVVDSS
-50 PEEMQSLGFRQ
+50 PEEMKSLGFRQ

-66 PVFLHPKSNE
+66 PVFLHPQSKE

-83 ERKIGK
+83 ERKVGK

-96 DTSKSVT
+96 NTSKSVT

-126 EYIDPFGGLDDIKE
+126 EYIDPFGGLDDIKA
-140 RTLRHV
+140 RKLKHV
-146 SEAFSEDPV
+146 SEAFTEDPV

-167 HHLGFT
+167 NHLGFT
-173 IDSGTLDLMKMMVS
+173 IDSKTLDLMKMMVS

-206 MNTEAPSI
+206 MNSESPSI

-219 IKSGAY
+219 IESGAY

-232 EMTQSGNLKHLDHEN
+232 DMTQAANLKLLDNEN
-247 LASEV
+247 LTSEV
-252 TFALWLYDQKPGNIE
+252 RLALWLYDQNPSNIG

-273 KCPKDMQ
+273 KCPKDIQ
-280 QIAELVSSWHDF
+280 QIAELVSIWHNF
-292 ASDFLSHQPE
+292 VSDFLSHKPE

-317 KRFELILE
+317 KRFELILD
-325 SFKNLNIDTSKID
+325 SFKYLNIDTSPIV
-338 QLKTQLNLIKISDLK
+338 QLKNQLNSIKISDLK

-366 LVITRFID
+366 SVISRFIHP
-374 SA
+374 AK

>member
-1 VYYKRNLS
+1 
-9 LTLISRVRN
+9 
-18 MQEFLVGGAIRDK
+18 LVGGAIRDK
-31 ILGIASES
+31 ILGIATES
-39 TEKDYVVVGSS
+39 TEKDYVIVDSS
-50 PEEMQSLGFRQ
+50 PEEMKSLGFRQ

-66 PVFLHPKSNE
+66 PVFLHPQSKE

-83 ERKIGK
+83 ERKVGK

-96 DTSKSVT
+96 ITSKSVT

-126 EYIDPFGGLDDIKE
+126 EYIDPFGGLDDIKA
-140 RTLRHV
+140 RKLKHV
-146 SEAFSEDPV
+146 SEAFTEDPV

-167 HHLGFT
+167 NHLGFT
-173 IDSGTLDLMKMMVS
+173 IDSKTLDLMKMMVS

-206 MNTEAPSI
+206 MNSESPSI

-219 IKSGAY
+219 IETGAY

-232 EMTQSGNLKHLDHEN
+232 EMTQAVNLKLLDHEN
-247 LASEV
+247 LTSEV
-252 TFALWLYDQKPGNIE
+252 RLALWLYNQNPSNIG

-273 KCPKDMQ
+273 KCPKDIQ
-280 QIAELVSSWHDF
+280 QIAELVSIWHNF
-292 ASDFLSHQPE
+292 VSDFLSHKPE

-317 KRFELILE
+317 KRFELILD
-325 SFKNLNIDTSKID
+325 SFKYLNIDTSPIV
-338 QLKTQLNLIKISDLK
+338 QLKNQLNSIKISDLK

-366 LVITRFID
+366 SVISRFIHP
-374 SA
+374 AK

>member
-1 VYYKRNLS
+1 
-9 LTLISRVRN
+9 

-31 ILGIASES
+31 ILGIATES
-39 TEKDYVVVGSS
+39 TEKDYVVVDSS
-50 PEEMQSLGFRQ
+50 PEEMKSLGFRQ

-66 PVFLHPKSNE
+66 PVFLHPQSKE

-83 ERKIGK
+83 ERKVGK

-96 DTSKSVT
+96 NTSKSVT

-126 EYIDPFGGLDDIKE
+126 EYIDPFGGLDDIKA
-140 RTLRHV
+140 RKLKHV
-146 SEAFSEDPV
+146 SEAFTEDPV

-167 HHLGFT
+167 NHLGFT
-173 IDSGTLDLMKMMVS
+173 IDSKTLDLMKMMVS

-206 MNTEAPSI
+206 MNSESPSI

-219 IKSGAY
+219 IESGAY

-232 EMTQSGNLKHLDHEN
+232 DMTQAANLKLLDHEN
-247 LASEV
+247 LTSEV
-252 TFALWLYDQKPGNIE
+252 RLALWLYDQNPSNIG

-273 KCPKDMQ
+273 KCPKDIQ
-280 QIAELVSSWHDF
+280 QIAELVSIWHNF
-292 ASDFLSHQPE
+292 VSDFLSHKPE

-317 KRFELILE
+317 KRFELILN
-325 SFKNLNIDTSKID
+325 SFKYINIDTSPIV
-338 QLKTQLNLIKISDLK
+338 QLKNQLNSIKISDLK

-366 LVITRFID
+366 SVISRFIHP
-374 SA
+374 AK